1 MTGKRTNS
9 YSINEAGLWNKTILF
24 NYIIGKKWVLE
35 MNMKTQNQ
43 VVFYTIKGSTIK
55 KFLILDC
62 ITGTG
67 IYYAFK
73 IISSSV
79 LGSIVCTEGIKR
91 LPNKQVR

>member
-1 MTGKRTNS
+1 M
-9 YSINEAGLWNKTILF
+9 
-24 NYIIGKKWVLE
+24 KK
-35 MNMKTQNQ
+35 QNQ
-43 VVFYTIKGSTIK
+43 VVFYTINGSTIK

-79 LGSIVCTEGIKR
+79 LVGVLGCIVCTEGIKR
-91 LPNKQVR
+91 LPSKQVR

>member
-1 MTGKRTNS
+1 
-9 YSINEAGLWNKTILF
+9 
-24 NYIIGKKWVLE
+24 
-35 MNMKTQNQ
+35 MNMNIQNQ

-67 IYYAFK
+67 IYYACK
-73 IISSSV
+73 IISSSVLVGV